1 MGPGGAL
8 DCVAIASNRTVN
20 ASMPNL
26 SNVLM
31 QALLEMPA
39 YLEAVYPPLPNQLL
53 RARSHEDQMP
63 LLEQLWHVRDC
74 ESDLYGPRIRRTLV
88 EDRPFLEPM
97 AVGHWP
103 EERGYLARAAGPAVA
118 EFGSMRRALVEQ
130 LTACTPQQLARTAL
144 RVDDRVCSVVDLIAE
159 LLDHDRDHRIRIAAM
174 LAGFHGTTAPSAN
187 QRPLHD
193 RP

>member
-1 MGPGGAL
+1 MHNP
-8 DCVAIASNRTVN
+8 SN
-20 ASMPNL
+20 A
-26 SNVLM
+26 LM

-39 YLEAVYPPLPNQLL
+39 YLEAVYPPLPDHLL
-53 RARSHEDQMP
+53 RAPSTQDKMP

-74 ESDLYGPRIRRTLV
+74 ESDLYAPRIRRTLL

-103 EERGYLARAAGPAVA
+103 EERGYLARAVQPALA
-118 EFGSMRRALVEQ
+118 EFGGMRRALVDE
-130 LTACTPQQLARTAL
+130 LMGCTPQQLARSAR

-174 LAGFHGTTAPSAN
+174 LAGFHATLAT
-187 QRPLHD
+187 
-193 RP
+193 